1 MNQLNAEN
9 FQISPLS
16 LNQYINQAHINFL
29 NDVKASI
36 KEMWTQHISVLN
48 VELISNT
55 PTITL
60 NTYTKS
66 DFSISVELQ
75 ILPKDL
81 ENSYLTLSVNCP
93 LSGHK
98 VSTWVENNK
107 NLSPDSISAT
117 ILCYC

>member
-1 MNQLNAEN
+1 MNQLNPESFA
-9 FQISPLS
+9 ISPLS
-16 LNQYINQAHINFL
+16 LNEYINQAHIHFR

-36 KEMWTQHISVLN
+36 KEMWTKHIPVLN
-48 VELISNT
+48 VELISST

-60 NTYTKS
+60 NTYTQS

-81 ENSYLTLSVNCP
+81 ENSYLILTVDCP
-93 LSGHK
+93 FNGHQ